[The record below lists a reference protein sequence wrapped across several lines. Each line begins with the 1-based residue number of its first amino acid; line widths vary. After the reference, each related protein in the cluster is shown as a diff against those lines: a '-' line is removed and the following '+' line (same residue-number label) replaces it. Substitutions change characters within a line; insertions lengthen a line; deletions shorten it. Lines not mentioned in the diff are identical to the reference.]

1 MLLGYVFTVNVPES
15 TVSNNKQM
23 HNKFYY
29 LDSDHQH
36 THFSKVFCISLK
48 FCVSTA
54 EKQERKERN
63 AIPLRQN
70 VLWTYTLI
78 NTKMSVLEL

>member
-29 LDSDHQH
+29 LDSGHQYI
-36 THFSKVFCISLK
+36 HFSKVFRISLR

-63 AIPLRQN
+63 AIPLSQN